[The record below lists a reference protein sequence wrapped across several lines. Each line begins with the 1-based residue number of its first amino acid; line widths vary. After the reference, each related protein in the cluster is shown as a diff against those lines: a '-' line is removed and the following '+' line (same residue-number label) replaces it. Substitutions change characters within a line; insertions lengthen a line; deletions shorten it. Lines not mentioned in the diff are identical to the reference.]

1 VAKAL
6 TLRRNSGG
14 VVERRIT
21 SWRNIDIFW
30 QRHGAVT
37 AYARHD
43 VRRIADVAALSPRAV
58 RPIRIQPAAG

>member
-1 VAKAL
+1 MLKYGAAHARVAKAL

-30 QRHGAVT
+30 QRT
-37 AYARHD
+37 AR
-43 VRRIADVAALSPRAV
+43 
-58 RPIRIQPAAG
+58 